1 MKTYSTRQTAQQ
13 LGISWPT
20 LNRYIRDKKIPMPPV
35 TELGSARVR
44 VWSEEDIRK
53 VREILPKI
61 ENGRKTRYKKKQ
73 SGKTKTQPR
82 AAVPHKKRRAKRK

>member
-1 MKTYSTRQTAQQ
+1 
-13 LGISWPT
+13 
-20 LNRYIRDKKIPMPPV
+20 MPPV

-61 ENGRKTRYKKKQ
+61 ENGRKTRYKKKT
-73 SGKTKTQPR
+73 TKQT
-82 AAVPHKKRRAKRK
+82 KKK

>member
-1 MKTYSTRQTAQQ
+1 MKTYSTRQVAQE

-61 ENGRKTRYKKKQ
+61 ENGRKTRYQKQ
-73 SGKTKTQPR
+73 SAVRTKQSVK
-82 AAVPHKKRRAKRK
+82 AKKRKAGK

>member
-1 MKTYSTRQTAQQ
+1 MKTYSTRQVAQE

-20 LNRYIRDKKIPMPPV
+20 LNRYIRDKKIPIPPV

-53 VREILPKI
+53 VREMLPKI
-61 ENGRKTRYKKKQ
+61 ENGRKTRYKKK
-73 SGKTKTQPR
+73 STKQT
-82 AAVPHKKRRAKRK
+82 KKK

>member
-1 MKTYSTRQTAQQ
+1 M
-13 LGISWPT
+13 SWPT

-44 VWSEEDIRK
+44 VWSEEDVRK

-61 ENGRKTRYKKKQ
+61 KNGRKTRYKKHSAVSTKQ
-73 SGKTKTQPR
+73 SAKAKKKKTKR
-82 AAVPHKKRRAKRK
+82 